1 MSESVGQPSLVS
13 HALLLKHL
21 ADSAALS
28 FSHASLASPTAAH
41 RRRSDPSSSCRCAN
55 LFSPP
60 CRRRPADHVLQGKHD
75 AHELADRSTVP
86 TLIDES
92 RVRVEPTL
100 DTFPFPHPS
109 LKFNSYARKRGPTII
124 AKNGVIHLIGEPLL
138 PPFSPLNQIFL
149 APKYFGLFT
158 NAVQKAEMAGKDD
171 DLMSPQVSG
180 VDALLSGDLS
190 DLDLDLDGLVADL
203 VDEHKEKGH
212 EFTVFLPSNVAFARL
227 PLKVAAFLHSPFPFA
242 TKVLKYLLGYHVVPD
257 LVFFTDFVKNGSDA
271 ATVAKFLVK
280 EEVDVEVP
288 MSWLMPAPSSEGPH
302 PHPHP
307 PPHAPEHP
315 PYGRANV
322 THYVLPTLL
331 TEINPNAT
339 LKVAVISHRFLGKG
353 PLRCVAHSPSAATGA
368 HRPTLTH
375 PSPRCR
381 RELIIFPSHPPPH
394 HKHGDEKKDR
404 AEGEYRT
411 FGCDHHHEHHD
422 GPPRPHP
429 VKVAYTD
436 LPVRG
441 GAVHVRLTS
450 GFSLNATTTG

>member
-422 GPPRPHP
+422 GRRALTPSRSPTPTSPSVAVLSTYVSRPASP
-429 VKVAYTD
+429 
-436 LPVRG
+436 
-441 GAVHVRLTS
+441 
-450 GFSLNATTTG
+450 